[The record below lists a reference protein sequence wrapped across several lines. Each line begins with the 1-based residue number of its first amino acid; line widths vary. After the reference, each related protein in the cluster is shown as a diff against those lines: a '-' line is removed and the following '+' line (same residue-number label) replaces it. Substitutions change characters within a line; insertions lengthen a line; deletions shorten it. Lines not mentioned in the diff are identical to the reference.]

1 MTQPTAV
8 IKVVCKPD
16 KLEETANLLAWTVGH
31 RVEVAD
37 TASNADARWLFV
49 FTDLAY
55 HDDDDTILE
64 LLGLDIIGKLGG
76 VLSWTVIPS
85 DVHEADATTVQVPA
99 LQIKT
104 SSLEET
110 LTQVLSGL
118 PVPVSIMKRNSGKY
132 AWKWQDA
139 TGQADTFLEAVLA
152 ALSLAM
158 RSYKAFRGE
167 LNFAETSQPGAELV
181 RSLETEL
188 MNELVRLPTPMLVMQ
203 GRDGAYLWK
212 WGSATGHADSF
223 GEAVTACVTLAMTS
237 YAATR
242 SQLIGS

>member
-1 MTQPTAV
+1 MSQPTAI

-31 RVEVAD
+31 RVEMVD
-37 TASNADARWLFV
+37 ASSHTDACALMV
-49 FTDLAY
+49 FTELAY

-64 LLGLDIIGKLGG
+64 HLGLDIIGKLGG

-85 DVHEADATTVQVPA
+85 DVHEAEIKQTKEPTLSTQVSN
-99 LQIKT
+99 I
-104 SSLEET
+104 EET
-110 LTQVLSGL
+110 LTRVLSGL

-139 TGQADTFLEAVLA
+139 TGQADTFIEATVS

-158 RSYKAFRGE
+158 RSYKSVQGE
-167 LNFAETSQPGAELV
+167 LNLAPDSQPGSESAIAV
-181 RSLETEL
+181 ETEL
-188 MNELVRLPTPMLVMQ
+188 MNELVTLPTPMLVMQ

-212 WGSATGHADSF
+212 WGNATGHAESF

>member
-1 MTQPTAV
+1 MSQPTAV

-31 RVEVAD
+31 RVEVAER
-37 TASNADARWLFV
+37 TSHADARWLFV

-64 LLGLDIIGKLGG
+64 HLGLDIIGKLGG

-85 DVHEADATTVQVPA
+85 DVHEAEARMAQAPA
-99 LQIKT
+99 LPTKT

-139 TGQADTFLEAVLA
+139 TGQADTFIESVLS

-158 RSYKAFRGE
+158 RSYKAVQGE
-167 LNFAETSQPGAELV
+167 LNLAGSSQPGSELAM
-181 RSLETEL
+181 SLETEL
-188 MNELVRLPTPMLVMQ
+188 MNELVTLPTPMLVMQ

-212 WGSATGHADSF
+212 WGNATGHAESF